1 VLSDYCDKTKRRD
14 GGRSLRTVPGCDSKS
29 KITRPLI
36 TNIQRYSLQDGPGIR
51 TTVFLKGC
59 PLRCPWCHNPEAQRT
74 SPEVYYDAEKCI
86 GCAKCAE
93 HCPTGSTYLER
104 DGLDFVLRFDREK
117 CTGCGECVSVCLAGA
132 RELVGQSLTI
142 DEIVK
147 EAVADRLFFHN
158 SGGGV
163 TISGGDPLYF
173 PQFTIELAKRL
184 KNEYVHLALETAAFC
199 QWTYLE
205 QLVEYIDL
213 FLIDLKTMDA
223 EKYKKQIKGDLAV
236 ILKNL
241 ENLIAKKAPVR
252 VRLPI
257 IPGFNDSLS
266 DYAAFVNY
274 LGQLHGKIASVD
286 ILPFHCYG
294 EKKHQFLGKEDYQY
308 RGVPNLT
315 YKPIKVL
322 VDMLTEVGFIP
333 GVSLTVGGLIGV
345 KN

>member
-1 VLSDYCDKTKRRD
+1 MK
-14 GGRSLRTVPGCDSKS
+14 TVPGYDTKN
-29 KITRPLI
+29 KIIRPLI

-59 PLRCPWCHNPEAQRT
+59 SLRCPWCHNPEAQRT
-74 SPEVYYDAEKCI
+74 SPEVYYNAEKCI

-93 HCPTGSTYLER
+93 HCPTGATYIER
-104 DGLDFVLRFDREK
+104 DGMDSFLRFDREK
-117 CTGCGECVSVCLAGA
+117 CTGCGECVNDCLTGA
-132 RELVGQSLTI
+132 RELIGQSLTI

-147 EAVADRLFFHN
+147 EATADRLFFLN
-158 SGGGV
+158 SGGGI

-173 PQFTIELAKRL
+173 PHFTIELAQRL
-184 KNEYVHLALETAAFC
+184 KNEHVHLAVETAAFC

-213 FLIDLKTMDA
+213 FLIDIKTMDA
-223 EKYKKQIKGDLAV
+223 AKYKKHIKGELGV

-241 ENLIAKKAPVR
+241 ENLLEKKASVR

-257 IPGFNDSLS
+257 ISGFNDSLS
-266 DYAAFVNY
+266 DYEDLVNY
-274 LGQLHGKIASVD
+274 LGQLRGKIASVD
-286 ILPFHCYG
+286 ILPFHSYG
-294 EKKHQFLGKEDYQY
+294 EKKYQFLGRYEDYQY
-308 RGVPNLT
+308 RSVPNMT

-322 VDMLTEVGFIP
+322 VDMLTEAGFLP

-345 KN
+345 KT

>member
-1 VLSDYCDKTKRRD
+1 
-14 GGRSLRTVPGCDSKS
+14 LRTVPGCDSCDTKN
-29 KITRPLI
+29 KIIRPLI

-51 TTVFLKGC
+51 TTIFLKGC
-59 PLRCPWCHNPEAQRT
+59 SLRCPWCHNPETQRT
-74 SPEVYYDAEKCI
+74 LPEVNYNVENCS

-93 HCPTGSTYLER
+93 HCPTGATYIEGEGT
-104 DGLDFVLRFDREK
+104 DSFLRFDRTK
-117 CTGCGECVSVCLAGA
+117 CTGCGECVRVCLTGA
-132 RELVGQSLTI
+132 RELIGQSLTI

-147 EAVADRLFFHN
+147 EAVADRLFFLN
-158 SGGGV
+158 SGGGI

-173 PQFTIELAKRL
+173 PHFSIELAKRL
-184 KNEYVHLALETAAFC
+184 KNEHVHLAVETAAFC

-213 FLIDLKTMDA
+213 FLIDIKTMDA
-223 EKYKKQIKGDLAV
+223 AKYKKHIKGELGV

-241 ENLIAKKAPVR
+241 ENLLEKKASVR

-266 DYAAFVNY
+266 DYEAFVNY
-274 LGQLHGKIASVD
+274 LGQLRGKIASVD
-286 ILPFHCYG
+286 ILTFHSYG
-294 EKKHQFLGKEDYQY
+294 EKKYQFLGREDYQY
-308 RGVPNLT
+308 RSVPNMT

-322 VDMLTEVGFIP
+322 VDMLTEAGFLP

-345 KN
+345 NT